1 MTQVKKAYV
10 TAADEVAE
18 KVRVAELAD
27 VSDLTVESW
36 KQIDLQLAQSV
47 KGIRETLEE
56 EATEAV
62 GNTASRITAID
73 QKYLTDITTV
83 LDPVKI
89 ANMYVRVNEELISN
103 MATRMFA
110 DGYTFSQRIWGVGD
124 AFQGDIKQVILS
136 GLSQGRD
143 PVKIADDLQVY
154 IADGKVKLMQR
165 YGNLEAGTKEF
176 AKRIPKNVDYRA
188 MRLVRTEVYASLKE
202 AGVIA
207 GQRNPGAEDL
217 FDWVMQSGR
226 AHWDCECPDYAHNS
240 PYTAAQVPVQPHPN
254 CHPAGTK
261 ITMASGKIV
270 PIEDVAVGDLVLSHD
285 GTRNRVLQ
293 KFSREHSGAM
303 FRFTTPHGTIRA
315 TGEHPLLSDGKWVE
329 TWALVADDNLT
340 LQDGTPSPIRS
351 VYLSRVDCMVY
362 NMEVENVHSYI
373 ANGFASHNCG
383 CYLVPHL
390 RDRDEFVDDL
400 VRWASGESVDYLDD
414 WADRYYYPA

>member
-1 MTQVKKAYV
+1 MTHKEYEAAYRSVRKATPKQIKTAMTQVKKAYV

-56 EATEAV
+56 EATGAV
-62 GNTASRITAID
+62 GNIASRITAID

-124 AFQGDIKQVILS
+124 AFGGDIKQVILS

-165 YGNLEAGTKEF
+165 YGQMEAGTKEF

-254 CHPAGTK
+254 C
-261 ITMASGKIV
+261 
-270 PIEDVAVGDLVLSHD
+270 
-285 GTRNRVLQ
+285 
-293 KFSREHSGAM
+293 
-303 FRFTTPHGTIRA
+303 
-315 TGEHPLLSDGKWVE
+315 
-329 TWALVADDNLT
+329 
-340 LQDGTPSPIRS
+340 
-351 VYLSRVDCMVY
+351 
-362 NMEVENVHSYI
+362 
-373 ANGFASHNCG
+373 G